1 MFATSEPNPC
11 EYCGLVLYAKLDGGS
26 CDRRVGG
33 GFAADDSAWG
43 GGAFLVAV
51 SFSFSLVFFRAAT
64 YRTG

>member
-11 EYCGLVLYAKLDGGS
+11 GYCGLVLYAKLFGGS
-26 CDRRVGG
+26 CDRKVGG

-51 SFSFSLVFFRAAT
+51 SFSFSLFFFRAAMCS
-64 YRTG
+64 TG